1 MAGLSLDS
9 SMRILTLTNLYPT
22 SADRTFGTFVG
33 DEVKALRR
41 HPRVERCD
49 VLFVDGRSSRWN
61 YASAFVR
68 LARAL
73 RRNPVDVVH
82 AHYGLTGV
90 IAATQRRVPTVV
102 TFHTGDLELARWQR
116 ALSRQAYRLAADNI
130 CVSRRAMERL
140 PGPAHHLTCGVDVDL
155 FTPRGRKVSREAFGV
170 ADRELAI
177 LFPSSPDRPKKAY
190 PRFERVVKELRRRGH
205 DVHELHLR
213 ALSREQVPDLMAA
226 ADVMLLTSTQEGSPV
241 AVMEALAC
249 GLPIVSTPA
258 GDVPSMLS
266 EAQNARV
273 LEFDTVAFADA
284 AEQLY
289 DGETARRADPV
300 SLRFASTEVTDRL
313 VAILE
318 DACATAPRT
327 GASRPCA

>member
-1 MAGLSLDS
+1 
-9 SMRILTLTNLYPT
+9 MRILTITNLYPT
-22 SADRTFGTFVG
+22 AADPTFGTFVG
-33 DEVKALRR
+33 DEVEALRR

-61 YASAFVR
+61 YASAFPR
-68 LARAL
+68 LALAL

-82 AHYGLTGV
+82 AHYGLAGA

-102 TFHTGDLELARWQR
+102 TYHTGDLELTRWQR
-116 ALSRQAYRLAADNI
+116 TVSRQAYRLAADNI

-155 FTPRGRKVSREAFGV
+155 FTPRDRSVSRAAFGV
-170 ADRELAI
+170 GDRELAI

-190 PRFERVVKELRRRGH
+190 SRFEGVVKELRRRGH

-213 ALSREQVPDLMAA
+213 ALRRDQVPDLMAA
-226 ADVMLLTSTQEGSPV
+226 ADVMVLTSTQEGSPV

-266 EAQNARV
+266 DAEYARV
-273 LEFDTVAFADA
+273 LGFNTIAFADA
-284 AEQLY
+284 AERLHGA
-289 DGETARRADPV
+289 DETPRRADPA

-318 DACATAPRT
+318 GACATTRRN
-327 GASRPCA
+327 GASPPCA